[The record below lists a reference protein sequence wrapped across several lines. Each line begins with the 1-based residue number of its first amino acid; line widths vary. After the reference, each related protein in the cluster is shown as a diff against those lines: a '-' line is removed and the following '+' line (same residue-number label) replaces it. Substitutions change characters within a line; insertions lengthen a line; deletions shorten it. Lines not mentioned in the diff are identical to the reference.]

1 MILFMKKYQQIIL
14 TLSIVAG
21 ATIGIGLSLTLLK
34 YANAPNFTKI
44 ILVNNFT
51 APGRI
56 FGADVD
62 GDGDNDVISASYG
75 LGDIAWWEN
84 DELNFTQH
92 IIAVSFPQVF
102 FINIGDVDLDGD
114 PDVLGPSWSGDQI
127 AWWENN
133 DSIFVKHV
141 IALNYE
147 SAYSIN
153 TYDVDLDGD
162 NDILSTSSQE
172 VTWWENDGN
181 QSFTEH
187 TISIGYPEVSL
198 EGHASIF
205 ARDLD
210 NDNDVDI
217 ITGST
222 SDIHTG
228 EICCW
233 ENDGQENFTK
243 IELTTNYARV
253 HDLQP
258 IDMDND
264 GDIDICTNSATQN
277 TNDWFENIGN
287 LIFIRHKI
295 SNVNGPN
302 SVFPIDLDKDGDY
315 DIIGAAILADRVSW
329 FENYGNLGFSEH
341 IVGANF
347 DGASS
352 CSAIDI
358 NGDNKVDI
366 LGTAWDVNEVAI
378 WVQI

>member
-1 MILFMKKYQQIIL
+1 MKKKLQVVII
-14 TLSIVAG
+14 LSIVTG
-21 ATIGIGLSLTLLK
+21 AVIGIGLGLVIVK
-34 YANAPNFTKI
+34 YANLPVFSKVTLAVNFTE
-44 ILVNNFT
+44 
-51 APGRI
+51 PGRI
-56 FGADVD
+56 FGTDVD
-62 GDGDNDVISASYG
+62 GDDDIDVISASSG

-84 DELNFTQH
+84 NELSFTQH
-92 IIAVSFPQVF
+92 LIVDNFPQVF

-114 PDVLGPSWSGDQI
+114 PDILGPSWSGDEI

-133 DSIFVKHV
+133 DSSFIKHT

-162 NDILSTSSQE
+162 NDILSTGVGE

-181 QSFTEH
+181 QTFTEH

-205 ARDLD
+205 AADLD
-210 NDNDVDI
+210 NDNDIDI
-217 ITGST
+217 ITGAT
-222 SDIHTG
+222 SDVHTG

-264 GDIDICTNSATQN
+264 GDIDIISNSATLN
-277 TNDWFENIGN
+277 TIDWFENIGN
-287 LIFIRHKI
+287 LVFIRHKI
-295 SNVNGPN
+295 SDVNGPN
-302 SVFPIDLDKDGDY
+302 SVFPIDLDKDGDF
-315 DIIGAAILADRVSW
+315 DIIGTAIFGDRVSW
-329 FENYGNLGFSEH
+329 FENYGNIGFSEH
-341 IVGANF
+341 IISSNF

-358 NGDNKVDI
+358 DGDSDI
-366 LGTAWDVNEVAI
+366 DVLGTAWDADEVAI
-378 WVQI
+378 WIHQ